1 MKCNI
6 YKYMKIFCYKPKL
19 FQFGVVIL
27 MFVDLISFRGVF
39 LPLGVRDLC
48 EAICFNNGES
58 VSFNDWLP
66 DAGVYKT
73 KSM

>member
-1 MKCNI
+1 
-6 YKYMKIFCYKPKL
+6 MKIFCYKPKL

-58 VSFNDWLP
+58 VSFND
-66 DAGVYKT
+66 
-73 KSM
+73 